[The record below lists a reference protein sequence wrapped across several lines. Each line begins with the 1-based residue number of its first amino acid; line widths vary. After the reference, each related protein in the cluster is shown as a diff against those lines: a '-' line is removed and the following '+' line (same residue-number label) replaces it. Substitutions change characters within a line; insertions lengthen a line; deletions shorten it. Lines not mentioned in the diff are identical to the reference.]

1 MIEEERARRSV
12 RAMCE
17 ALGVAPSA
25 YYAWR
30 ARPESAKERADRRLL
45 VEIRT
50 VHRESGGTYGA
61 LRVHAELKARGVTCG
76 KNRVA
81 RLMREHGVR
90 ARRPKRRPKAMPAA
104 PLAPVADNVLARDFQ
119 PEAPNRAWVADI
131 TYIPTGEG
139 WFYLSVVL
147 DLFSRR
153 VVGWSARPSLARALA
168 VEALTR
174 AVRDRRPKPGLVH
187 HSDQGTQYTST
198 EYRDLLRRHG
208 LVCSMSRR
216 GKCLDN
222 APAESFFGT
231 LKTEVVH
238 GRRFETQAEARSTLF
253 AYLESFYN
261 TRRRHSAL
269 GYLTPEEYE
278 RRHTETRASTLA
290 PMP

>member
-1 MIEEERARRSV
+1 
-12 RAMCE
+12 MCE
-17 ALGVAPSA
+17 ALAVSSSG
-25 YYAWR
+25 YYDWR
-30 ARPESAKERADRRLL
+30 SRPESERARADRRLL
-45 VEIRT
+45 VAIRT
-50 VHRESGGTYGA
+50 VHRESGETYGA
-61 LRVHAELKARGVTCG
+61 LRVHAELKARGVACG

-90 ARRPKRRPKAMPAA
+90 ARLPKRRPKAQAPA
-104 PLAPVADNVLARDFQ
+104 PLSPVADNVLARAFQ
-119 PEAPNRAWVADI
+119 PAAPNRAWVADI

-139 WFYLSVVL
+139 WLYLSVVL

-153 VVGWSARPSLARALA
+153 VVGWSARPSLGRELA
-168 VEALTR
+168 IDALTT
-174 AVRDRRPKPGLVH
+174 AVRDRRPEPGLLH
-187 HSDQGTQYTST
+187 HSDQGTQYTSS

-231 LKTEVVH
+231 LKTEVVR

-278 RRHTETRASTLA
+278 RRHAETRAPLLA
-290 PMP
+290 PVP

>member
-1 MIEEERARRSV
+1 MEEYRGSYDV
-12 RAMCE
+12 RTMCE
-17 ALGVAPSA
+17 ALGVSA
-25 YYAWR
+25 SGYYGWR
-30 ARPESAKERADRRLL
+30 TRPESERARADRRLL
-45 VEIRT
+45 VAIRA
-50 VHRESGGTYGA
+50 VHHESGGTYGA
-61 LRVHAELKARGVTCG
+61 LRVHAELKARGVVCG

-90 ARRPKRRPKAMPAA
+90 ARLPKRRPKAQAATPLSPVAENVLGRRFQPAA
-104 PLAPVADNVLARDFQ
+104 PDV
-119 PEAPNRAWVADI
+119 AWVADI

-139 WFYLSVVL
+139 WLYLSVVL

-153 VVGWSARPSLARALA
+153 VVGWSARPSLGRELAIDALMS
-168 VEALTR
+168 
-174 AVRDRRPKPGLVH
+174 AVRDRRPEPGLLH
-187 HSDQGTQYTST
+187 HSDQGTQYTSS

-231 LKTEVVH
+231 LKTEVVR

-253 AYLESFYN
+253 TYLESFYN

-278 RRHTETRASTLA
+278 RRHAETRAPVLA
-290 PMP
+290 PVP